1 MAEQATTQHI
11 FNVNSFK
18 SWLSL
23 RSKLNE
29 DPRKRFSSCIKTLII
44 ITMSFS
50 ASMAGFAGTIYYP
63 SIPEIEIELNATSLA
78 TALAASLFVLFAGI
92 FPILWGSISDFY
104 HIRRLIMII
113 SIAIFI
119 LSSLGIAVV
128 SNIWVLVILRCCQA
142 IGASPG
148 QVIGSAIITDLYP
161 VETRGRAYGKFF
173 LGMFIGP
180 IIAPTIGGFL
190 AASDMKWRAT
200 FLFCLAFGGV
210 LLILVIL
217 CVPETYRDH
226 QRFDDSPSLPTTAVE
241 SSTQEITSDTNIAR
255 WTTVS
260 TISKEQVYNN
270 QLNNKKKFNPVRPF
284 GLLRFPHILLP
295 SLATAIIFGS
305 MFSIETVLPN
315 LFYQEYGFNSLQ
327 IGLAYL
333 GGGIG
338 HIFGAIFS
346 GYASDKLL
354 LRNRSK
360 RANGQHMIEDRITIN
375 IWPCFLILV
384 PLGLLLFGWS
394 ITNGMSYWYGI
405 VGFGIQCFATNQ
417 IMAAVGAYLS
427 DANPEQPASAAAA
440 KMCIYMTICCILS
453 LTSLPILQNIGAG
466 YLTVVLAVLSWCSAA
481 LLLIIKIYGHQLRRH
496 FGLEQNEERM

>member
-1 MAEQATTQHI
+1 MT
-11 FNVNSFK
+11 
-18 SWLSL
+18 
-23 RSKLNE
+23 
-29 DPRKRFSSCIKTLII
+29 
-44 ITMSFS
+44 
-50 ASMAGFAGTIYYP
+50 GFAGTIYYP
-63 SIPEIEIELNATSLA
+63 SIPEIETDLKATSLA
-78 TALAASLFVLFAGI
+78 TTLAASLFVLFAGI
-92 FPILWGSISDFY
+92 FPIIWGSILDFY
-104 HIRRLIMII
+104 HIRRLITII
-113 SIAIFI
+113 SIVIFI

-128 SNIWVLVILRCCQA
+128 NNIWALVILRCCQA

-148 QVIGSAIITDLYP
+148 QVIGSAVITDLYP

-190 AASDMKWRAT
+190 AASGMKWRAT

-210 LLILVIL
+210 LLVLVVF

-226 QRFDDSPSLPTTAVE
+226 QRFDDSPILPTTAAV
-241 SSTQEITSDTNIAR
+241 SSTQEITSDTNITR

-260 TISKEQVYNN
+260 TISKEEVYNK
-270 QLNNKKKFNPVRPF
+270 QLSKKKKFNPVRPF
-284 GLLRFPHILLP
+284 ALLRFPHILLP

-305 MFSIETVLPN
+305 MFSIGIPII
-315 LFYQEYGFNSLQ
+315 LFYNEIQFDMNNTLTSYYYYSKK

-360 RANGQHMIEDRITIN
+360 RANGQHMIED
-375 IWPCFLILV
+375 L

-394 ITNGMSYWYGI
+394 ITSGMSYWYGI

-417 IMAAVGAYLS
+417 IMATVGAYLS

-453 LTSLPILQNIGAG
+453 LTSLPILQKIGAG
-466 YLTVVLAVLSWCSAA
+466 YLTIILAVLSWCSAA

-496 FGLEQNEERM
+496 FGLEQNEEWM